1 MRSEQSMRR
10 SVDLTPDPVPP
21 QKGESPEKVGVQCF
35 CPEPRTL
42 LDATCIG
49 DSCRQ
54 LYCGVCGAKV
64 EAQWDEIELRGPSHW
79 WEPGT
84 ITSVTRTWRNGEL
97 VSDERT
103 EA

>member
-1 MRSEQSMRR
+1 MRR
-10 SVDLTPDPVPP
+10 SVDLTTDPAPP

-64 EAQWDEIELRGPSHW
+64 EAQWDEIELRGPSHC

>member
-10 SVDLTPDPVPP
+10 SVDLTTDPAPP

-42 LDATCIG
+42 VDATCIG

-54 LYCGVCGAKV
+54 LYCGFCGAHV
-64 EAQWDEIELRGPSHW
+64 EAEWDEIELR
-79 WEPGT
+79 EPPHDPVQVP
-84 ITSVTRTWRNGEL
+84 SVTRSWRNGEL
-97 VSDERT
+97 VSDGGT